1 MCVCVCL
8 RVTTHTPPAS
18 GLEGRHAG
26 RPPGRVRGQSEIL
39 EPPQYVLYAME
50 LQHTDASLNLYCFLH
65 ILACIGAHMSDKEAL
80 LEVAHF
86 ESRAEGH

>member
-1 MCVCVCL
+1 MCA

-26 RPPGRVRGQSEIL
+26 RPPGRAGTKRDIRTTSICSVCDGTSTNRRVTQLIL
-39 EPPQYVLYAME
+39 LPA
-50 LQHTDASLNLYCFLH
+50 H
-65 ILACIGAHMSDKEAL
+65 ILACIGAHMSDEEAL

-86 ESRAEGH
+86 ESRAEGQ